1 MNRTW
6 SVRLDTPA
14 HEMAQE
20 EILKQVAFLSRD
32 LGRQRFSEGGR
43 LLEFDAPESDGAALT
58 VSATELAKKIQ
69 RGLRSL
75 QRKIVYRS
83 KAMDAPVFRGDG
95 RIAGVHS
102 LGVGQVALTGTA
114 VRLYRYFDRVFEEMG
129 ALWKAD
135 PVLTPT
141 LIPTRALAKCDYFR
155 SFPHNVTFACHLH
168 EDPARVEDFRA
179 RHATR
184 EDLDD
189 QVFADMDIPEACLS
203 PAVCYHTYH
212 MNQGRTLPPDGAV
225 YGACGRCFR
234 YESSN
239 LSDLR
244 RLWDFTMREIIF
256 LGARDPVLKER
267 ERGNEVVAAFLDAHE
282 VAGEIRTASDPFF
295 IAPDAVAKT
304 YFQLSSDTKYEIAL
318 MLPDDARLAVGSLNY
333 HTDFFGRAFDI
344 NIEGSGP
351 MHSVCIAF
359 GLERW
364 VYAFLVQHGDDPAN
378 WPKVVREAL
387 A

>member
-184 EDLDD
+184 EDLDA

-212 MNQGRTLPPDGAV
+212 MNQGRTLPADGAV

-267 ERGNEVVAAFLDAHE
+267 ERGNEVVAAFLEAHE

-344 NIEGSGP
+344 TIEGSGP